1 MTRPLSSASGK
12 PVLINRDFAWLWA
25 AQATSSFGEYLLA
38 STVTVWLIT
47 GLAAGEPELPA
58 LVSAVV
64 VTSTLPRLVVA
75 PLVGV
80 LVDRWRA
87 GRVMVSADLIRFAL
101 LLPMLAIAARG
112 GDALV
117 IVALLVTLTLI
128 GAASQFFLP
137 ARAAALQVLLPED
150 RRADA
155 AGKMMFAAV
164 GIAVI
169 AMSAGPALYALLG
182 PLPALAVN
190 ALTFALSA
198 VCVSRVE
205 GARSARPDADA
216 ARRYWPEFVA
226 GLSVAWRTPSIR
238 LVIVGVSVY
247 GLSLGINNSVL
258 ALFALEHLGLTPA
271 QYGVVS
277 GAFSLGGLAGSV
289 LAPRLT
295 AVVTPRAAFL
305 VGLGSMGAIYVAYSQ
320 VRAFEAAIALMGI
333 AGFAFSLYVVAQ
345 GPILQAATPPG
356 FMGRVTAITTPAVA
370 LTSLLGT
377 VATGWLLSV
386 VRDARPAAY
395 GSAILVGALLLCLGA
410 SAMAAGGRVARRG

>member
-1 MTRPLSSASGK
+1 
-12 PVLINRDFAWLWA
+12 VLISRDFAWLWV
-25 AQATSSFGEYLLA
+25 AQAASSFGEYLLA

-64 VTSTLPRLVVA
+64 VTSTLPRLIVA

-80 LVDRWRA
+80 LVDRWPA

-117 IVALLVTLTLI
+117 IVALLVTLMLI
-128 GAASQFFLP
+128 GTASQFFLP

-150 RRADA
+150 RRAEA

-164 GIAVI
+164 GIAV
-169 AMSAGPALYALLG
+169 AATSAGPALYALLG

-216 ARRYWPEFVA
+216 ARRYWPEFVD

-258 ALFALEHLGLTPA
+258 ALFALRSLGLAPA
-271 QYGVVS
+271 QYVVVS

-289 LAPRLT
+289 LAPRLA
-295 AVVTPRAAFL
+295 AVVTPRTAFL
-305 VGLGSMGAIYVAYSQ
+305 AGLGSMGAIYVAYSQ
-320 VRAFEAAIALMGI
+320 VRAFEAAVALMGI
-333 AGFAFSLYVVAQ
+333 AFSLYVVAQ

-386 VRDARPAAY
+386 VRDARPSVY
-395 GSAILVGALLLCLGA
+395 GNAILVGALLLCLGA
-410 SAMAAGGRVARRG
+410 SAIAAGGRVARRR

>member
-1 MTRPLSSASGK
+1 
-12 PVLINRDFAWLWA
+12 
-25 AQATSSFGEYLLA
+25 
-38 STVTVWLIT
+38 
-47 GLAAGEPELPA
+47 
-58 LVSAVV
+58 
-64 VTSTLPRLVVA
+64 
-75 PLVGV
+75 
-80 LVDRWRA
+80 
-87 GRVMVSADLIRFAL
+87 VMVSADLIRFAL
-101 LLPMLAIAARG
+101 LLPMLVIAARG
-112 GDALV
+112 DDALV
-117 IVALLVTLTLI
+117 IVALLVTLMLI

-150 RRADA
+150 RRAEA

-164 GIAVI
+164 GIAVV
-169 AMSAGPALYALLG
+169 ATSAGP
-182 PLPALAVN
+182 
-190 ALTFALSA
+190 ALSA

-216 ARRYWPEFVA
+216 ARRYWPEFVD

-258 ALFALEHLGLTPA
+258 ALFALRSLGLAPA

-289 LAPRLT
+289 LAPRLA
-295 AVVTPRAAFL
+295 AVVTPRTAFL
-305 VGLGSMGAIYVAYSQ
+305 AGLGSMGAIYVAYSQ
-320 VRAFEAAIALMGI
+320 VRAFEAAVALMGI
-333 AGFAFSLYVVAQ
+333 AGIAFSLYVVAQ

-386 VRDARPAAY
+386 VRDARPSVY
-395 GSAILVGALLLCLGA
+395 GNAILVGALLLCLGA
-410 SAMAAGGRVARRG
+410 SAIAAGGRVARRR